1 MAGDLLREVRDE
13 AYHLRVITRQLRNQT
28 KTLAAAYFDSE
39 QRLERLIDQIENGDM
54 ESPRQEAQGN
64 GNSRQADRALR

>member
-1 MAGDLLREVRDE
+1 MDGDLLREVRDE

-39 QRLERLIDQIENGDM
+39 QRLERLIDQIENDDM

-64 GNSRQADRALR
+64 GSSRQADRQLR